1 MSEFVKTIKG
11 KVVGYGKHSKEGFYD
26 VYEYLEVKTADG
38 TVEVVKNVAANP
50 NLNNEIG
57 NAVAFK
63 FADAKNFNSHYKYNY
78 LCGLQKKNGD
88 VLTDDRMLKTV
99 YKARYAIAYLSLIP
113 PFTIIS
119 PFVFSKAKKLKQA
132 YEELGQ
138 FDPLEP
144 SFVNPTKRKRF

>member
-1 MSEFVKTIKG
+1 MNNYLETIKG
-11 KVVGYGKHSKEGFYD
+11 KVVGYGKSSKEGFYD

-38 TVEVVKNVAANP
+38 VVEIVQNVAVNP

-57 NAVAFK
+57 NAVALK
-63 FADAKNFNSHYKYNY
+63 FADAKKFNSHYKYVF

-88 VLTDDRMLKTV
+88 VLTDDRMLKAV
-99 YKARYAIAYLSLIP
+99 YKAKYAIAYLSLIP

-132 YEELGQ
+132 YEEIGQ

-144 SFVNPTKRKRF
+144 SFVSPTKRKRF